1 MARGMF
7 TEDRFAKALLSH
19 PRARGLIVAEPYR
32 SYAGR
37 VRARFGP
44 WREARFPT
52 APGRSLYAPS
62 RWGRSEPL
70 DPRRSVKAYEAG
82 LRRRAEALGLE
93 RPAVISS
100 HPFLVGLG
108 DLDWAGPA
116 TYYGWDDWLASEP
129 HRAWW
134 PAYEAAFAGMRE
146 RRTRVCGVTPAV
158 VERIAPTGPSIV
170 VPNGVDP
177 GEWEAPG
184 PPPRWFT
191 ALRPP
196 RFAYVGSL
204 DGRVDVDRI
213 AEVAAAFPDGTV
225 AVVGPMLDDEHFER
239 LRITL
244 LAAIASARLS
254 VMVVTPY
261 FLPDAAIV
269 TALNVAALRGVEVD
283 ILLPAKSNLPIV
295 QWASTAQLWQVLERG
310 CRVWLTPPPFDHTKL
325 TVVDRAWVLFGSS
338 NWDPRSLRLNFEFDV
353 ECYDCELAE
362 KLQQW
367 LRAERLREARPVK
380 LADVDGR
387 RLPMRLRDGLAR
399 LLSPYL

>member
-1 MARGMF
+1 MVAQVGVSV
-7 TEDRFAKALLSH
+7 ALVATSLLVMRSLAAT
-19 PRARGLIVAEPYR
+19 RSFDLGFDTRGLIVAEPYR

-158 VERIAPTGPSIV
+158 VELESARNPLLSYEVPFACVWVAPF
-170 VPNGVDP
+170 
-177 GEWEAPG
+177 EWGA
-184 PPPRWFT
+184 
-191 ALRPP
+191 
-196 RFAYVGSL
+196 
-204 DGRVDVDRI
+204 VDVLDDSL
-213 AEVAAAFPDGTV
+213 VLSLHTDDM
-225 AVVGPMLDDEHFER
+225 AVVAEAAE
-239 LRITL
+239 
-244 LAAIASARLS
+244 LAAVSNVYRGKPTSWLHPD
-254 VMVVTPY
+254 VPHDG
-261 FLPDAAIV
+261 FLGEF
-269 TALNVAALRGVEVD
+269 LMR
-283 ILLPAKSNLPIV
+283 AK
-295 QWASTAQLWQVLERG
+295 
-310 CRVWLTPPPFDHTKL
+310 
-325 TVVDRAWVLFGSS
+325 
-338 NWDPRSLRLNFEFDV
+338 
-353 ECYDCELAE
+353 
-362 KLQQW
+362 
-367 LRAERLREARPVK
+367 
-380 LADVDGR
+380 
-387 RLPMRLRDGLAR
+387 GLAHGDR
-399 LLSPYL
+399 

>member
-1 MARGMF
+1 MGSERTKPDADARDVVFAFFGVSWGAAMARGMF

-239 LRITL
+239 LRALPNVAIRPPEGR
-244 LAAIASARLS
+244 AAIAGLGAAADACLLPHVSNAMTHAMSPLKLYEYLSAGRP
-254 VMVVTPY
+254 VV
-261 FLPDAAIV
+261 A
-269 TALNVAALRGVEVD
+269 TALPPIVAAAHTRVVLVEPGRD
-283 ILLPAKSNLPIV
+283 FGPAARRALELGPAPEAERRAFIDANS
-295 QWASTAQLWQVLERG
+295 WASRFDRVLDFALAPERSA
-310 CRVWLTPPPFDHTKL
+310 L
-325 TVVDRAWVLFGSS
+325 
-338 NWDPRSLRLNFEFDV
+338 
-353 ECYDCELAE
+353 
-362 KLQQW
+362 
-367 LRAERLREARPVK
+367 
-380 LADVDGR
+380 
-387 RLPMRLRDGLAR
+387 
-399 LLSPYL
+399 